1 MMYKY
6 MNKTNVKRF
15 FSTLLVVFIFI
26 SYFSFV
32 YASDESL
39 YVWSSNANTLNIVGN
54 TTNSTNTTNMTNLST
69 NSNSS
74 NNMSTNTTNTSINT
88 DTDIGTNT
96 TTNTSTD
103 VSNIEADPSLLT
115 NATSEV
121 IDDNSLNLESESAIL
136 IEQSSGRIL
145 YAHNIHEQLRP
156 ASVTKVMSILLI
168 METLDSGKISLT
180 DSVPCSENA
189 ASMGG
194 SQIWLD
200 TTETLTV
207 DEMLKAIC
215 VNSANDCVV
224 AMAEY
229 IAGSEEAFVQMM
241 NDKAFEL
248 GMSDTTFKNCHGLD
262 EDGHVTSSYD
272 IAIMSRELLTKYPEI
287 TNYTTIWM
295 DTLRDGETQLSNTNR
310 LIKNYSGATGLKTGS
325 TSLALYNLSA
335 SATRNGLSLIAVIM
349 KAPSTKVRFS
359 EAEKLLDYGF
369 NNFSYQSFG
378 KAGDLIQTISI
389 DKGVQAT
396 IPVVLENDAGI
407 LLAKGSEKNI
417 EQTVTIE
424 ENISAPISN
433 GQKVGEISFSLD
445 GEVLATVNL
454 VSQLAVNKMDIATMS
469 TKVFSTWFNL
479 LR

>member
-1 MMYKY
+1 MIYKY
-6 MNKTNVKRF
+6 MNKTCFKL
-15 FSTLLVVFIFI
+15 FSSIILILCIFL
-26 SYFSFV
+26 S
-32 YASDESL
+32 YASSVLATDDSL
-39 YVWSSNANTLNIVGN
+39 YVWSSSANTLNILDDN
-54 TTNSTNTTNMTNLST
+54 IRPSNT
-69 NSNSS
+69 NSN
-74 NNMSTNTTNTSINT
+74 NITNTTNTNINSNSSSNNV
-88 DTDIGTNT
+88 TNFSTVT
-96 TTNTSTD
+96 TSSD
-103 VSNIEADPSLLT
+103 ASLLT
-115 NATSEV
+115 NATNDV
-121 IDDNSLNLESESAIL
+121 TDNNSLNLESASAIL

-168 METLDSGKISLT
+168 MEAIDSGKISLT

-241 NDKAFEL
+241 NDKAYEL

-272 IAIMSRELLTKYPEI
+272 IAVMSRELLNKYPEI
-287 TNYTTIWM
+287 KNYTTIWM
-295 DTLRDGETQLSNTNR
+295 DTLRDGETQLSNTNK
-310 LIKNYSGATGLKTGS
+310 LIKNYNGATGLKTGS

-335 SATRNGLSLIAVIM
+335 SATRDDLSLIAVIM

-378 KAGDLIQTISI
+378 KAEDLIQTVSI

-417 EQTVTIE
+417 EQTVTID
-424 ENISAPISN
+424 ENISAPISS

-445 GEVLATVNL
+445 GEVLSTVNL
-454 VSQLAVNKMDIATMS
+454 VSQVSVNKIDIATMS